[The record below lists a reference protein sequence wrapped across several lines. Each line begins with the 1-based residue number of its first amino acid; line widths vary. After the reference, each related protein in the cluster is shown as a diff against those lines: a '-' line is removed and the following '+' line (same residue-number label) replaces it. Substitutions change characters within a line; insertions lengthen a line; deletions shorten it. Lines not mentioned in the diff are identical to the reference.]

1 MLKKL
6 MIAAVCIQMAACNP
20 NTTPSSNGFQVKA
33 VVETEESNSVEG
45 DDAAD
50 DPAIWYNEAQPEKS
64 LILGTNKKL
73 GLEVYNLE
81 GKRLATYPTG
91 RLNNVDVR
99 RGFRFRGQLV
109 DVAAASNRTRNGLD
123 VWVIDPSG
131 TQFELVS
138 DTTFVSPLE
147 EVYGL
152 CMYSQASDSSIHVF
166 VNGKEGIVEQYQLVE
181 NDSTVTFQLLH
192 KYHAEGQVEGMVTDE
207 ERGLLYVGEED
218 GGIYVYTIGSDKPRT
233 RIDHSG
239 EENPDLQYDIEGLAL
254 YINEDGSG
262 YLISSSQ
269 GNNRFAMYDRH
280 TYAYLGFFEVV
291 AGDAIDGVR
300 ETDGIDVIA
309 KSLGAQFPK
318 GVFIAQ
324 DGFNT
329 KDGIDVPQNF
339 KIVSWSEIVE
349 AFDSKR

>member
-1 MLKKL
+1 MLKK
-6 MIAAVCIQMAACNP
+6 IIVAAVCMQMAACNSG
-20 NTTPSSNGFQVKA
+20 NTPASDNGFQVHA
-33 VVETEESNSVEG
+33 SLETEESVSVEG
-45 DDAAD
+45 EDAAD
-50 DPAIWYNEAQPEKS
+50 DPAIWYNENQPEKS

-73 GLEVYNLE
+73 GLEVYSLE
-81 GKRLATYPTG
+81 GKRLATYKTG

-99 RGFRFRGQLV
+99 SGFWFRGAFV
-109 DVAAASNRTRNGLD
+109 DVASASNRTRNGLD

-152 CMYSQASDSSIHVF
+152 CMYSQASDSSTHVF
-166 VNGKEGIVEQYQLVE
+166 VNGKEGVVEQYQLVE
-181 NDSTVTFQLLH
+181 RDSMVTFQLIQ
-192 KYHAEGQVEGMVTDE
+192 KYQADGQVEGMVTDE

-233 RIDHSG
+233 RIDNSG

-269 GNNRFAMYDRH
+269 GNNRYAMYDRH
-280 TYAYLGFFEVV
+280 TYKYLGFFEITE
-291 AGDAIDGVR
+291 ANGIDGVQ

-309 KSLGAQFPK
+309 KSLGAKFPK
-318 GVFIAQ
+318 GIFIAQ
-324 DGFNT
+324 DGFNK
-329 KDGIDVPQNF
+329 KDGVDVPQNF
-339 KIVSWSEIVE
+339 KIVSWSEIVGE
-349 AFDSKR
+349 